1 MLSLN
6 PHAGEAGR
14 IGTEEVKIISPVIS
28 SFSKSFNVE
37 GPFVPDAFFAM
48 KQFKKFD
55 ATLGMYHDQLL
66 IPFKMLNFNT
76 GVNFTAGLP
85 VVRTSPDHGT
95 AYGIAGKG
103 IAYETSMIE
112 AVKWAEKIVRNRNKT
127 NAR

>member
-1 MLSLN
+1 
-6 PHAGEAGR
+6 
-14 IGTEEVKIISPVIS
+14 
-28 SFSKSFNVE
+28 
-37 GPFVPDAFFAM
+37 M

-55 ATLGMYHDQLL
+55 AVLGMYHDQLL

-76 GVNFTAGLP
+76 GVNFTAGLH

-103 IAYETSMIE
+103 TANEVSMIE